1 MVKIR
6 KGAQEIE
13 IDVRVDRGSFNVII
27 QGQGENCKSSKGME
41 QIQYNDARVIVE
53 EAKNRSGQGH
63 NSGKASAN

>member
-6 KGAQEIE
+6 KGAQEVE
-13 IDVRVDRGSFNVII
+13 IDVRNRSWNCQD
-27 QGQGENCKSSKGME
+27 ENCKSSKGME

-53 EAKNRSGQGH
+53 EARNRSGQGH

>member
-1 MVKIR
+1 MW
-6 KGAQEIE
+6 EI
-13 IDVRVDRGSFNVII
+13 DRGSFNVII

-53 EAKNRSGQGH
+53 EARNRSGQGH